1 MYKLYWDFVTIDS
14 YLVLYYVSFLL
25 HSCLL
30 HHSIRFSYFGCL
42 REVVVTGG
50 STVLLYVLY
59 KVAKQWLKIAGFN
72 NEVNTIV
79 SFLLEAVREWD
90 FLKIPPETIVDDDSE
105 KLQQMK
111 SRQDDEEITTFTLI
125 ISSHLALVSPVVLQP
140 SSN

>member
-1 MYKLYWDFVTIDS
+1 M
-14 YLVLYYVSFLL
+14 
-25 HSCLL
+25 
-30 HHSIRFSYFGCL
+30 
-42 REVVVTGG
+42 
-50 STVLLYVLY
+50 
-59 KVAKQWLKIAGFN
+59 KIAGFN